1 MDAEITKRRREKLS
15 EQLGDNES
23 VIVFAKPEITLE
35 KFSQDSNFLYL
46 TGINEPEL
54 IYIAAKV
61 SGRWNEVLFIER
73 GNPERVVWEG
83 TKLSMEEAKEIS
95 GIQQIRYKD
104 EFYPYLSGMCSQL
117 SRIYSN
123 LGYPMLHKPATY
135 PLFMLQPVR
144 EKYPHIEI
152 RDLGDLITPL
162 RLVKDEWEIEQLKRA
177 IDITG
182 LGIMDI
188 LHTAKAGMME
198 YELEAT
204 LFYRMQVNGL
214 QQWGFAPIIATGIN
228 AATLHYEKNNC
239 QIQPGDLILMDVG
252 ASCNGYSADIT
263 RCFPI
268 EQRFSYRQAQ
278 IYNIVLDVNK
288 RIIELVKP
296 GVELFVLNNKTVE
309 WLAEGMLSI
318 GLINSKDEVRKYYM
332 HSVSHFLGLDTHD
345 VGGREAVLTPGNVIT
360 VEPGIY
366 IPEERLG
373 VRIEDDVLVTDDGH
387 EVLSA
392 GIPKEISE
400 IESIRQEAFQN
411 EH

>member
-1 MDAEITKRRREKLS
+1 MDSEITRKRREKLA

-23 VIVFAKPEITLE
+23 AIVFAKPEISLE
-35 KFSQDSNFLYL
+35 KFSQDSNFLYF

-54 IYIAAKV
+54 IYVVAKV
-61 SGRWNEVLFIER
+61 WGKLNEVLFIER

-83 TKLSMEEAKEIS
+83 VKLSIDEAKDIS

-104 EFYPYLSGMCSQL
+104 EFYPFLSGICSQL
-117 SRIYSN
+117 TRIYSN
-123 LGYPMLHKPATY
+123 LGYPMLCKPPSY
-135 PLFMLQPVR
+135 PLYMLQPIQ
-144 EKYPHIEI
+144 KKCPYIEI
-152 RDLGDLITPL
+152 KDLNDMITPL
-162 RLVKDEWEIEQLKRA
+162 RLVKDEWEIQQLQRA

-182 LGIMDI
+182 LGIRDI

-214 QQWGFAPIIATGIN
+214 QQWGFAPIIAAGVN

-239 QIQPGDLILMDVG
+239 QIQAGDLVLMDVG

-268 EQRFSYRQAQ
+268 DQKFSSRQTE

-288 RIIELVKP
+288 KIIELIKP
-296 GVELFVLNNKTVE
+296 GIEMSVLNNNTVE

-318 GLINSKDEVRKYYM
+318 GLINSREEVRKYYM
-332 HSVSHFLGLDTHD
+332 HSVSHFLGLETHD
-345 VGGREAVLTPGNVIT
+345 VGGREAVLVPGNVIT

-366 IPEERLG
+366 IPEEKLG
-373 VRIEDDVLVTDDGH
+373 VRIEDDVLVTDNGH
-387 EVLSA
+387 QVLSA
-392 GIPKEISE
+392 GIPKEISD
-400 IESIRQEAFQN
+400 IESIRQEALQK
-411 EH
+411 